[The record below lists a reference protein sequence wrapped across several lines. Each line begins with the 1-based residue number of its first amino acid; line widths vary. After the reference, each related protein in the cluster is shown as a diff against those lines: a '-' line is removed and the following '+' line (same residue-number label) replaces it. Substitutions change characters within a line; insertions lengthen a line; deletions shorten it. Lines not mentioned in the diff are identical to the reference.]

1 MCILFIYRNP
11 DANLESYRLIVASN
25 RDEHF
30 KRPTLVAQF
39 WKDHPECLGGIDMEP
54 GKEGGTWLALSV
66 KGKAGVVLNL
76 PNEESVSD
84 TPKKGRGFLIP
95 NFVTSSDSAISY
107 LNKLHNENLNGWP
120 YNTYSLVLINLYNAN
135 VNCLS
140 SSRESTGPFTSQDTV
155 LGFSNSNFEIPF
167 KKVEGGK
174 EKFKSIVNN
183 AVVSKEAD
191 LIEELLKFLKS
202 KERYLPDAELQ
213 RRCPAKY
220 EELSSIFISGV
231 EYCTRTHSI
240 LLVKGNNEIIFLEE
254 TLMPDLTWKRQM
266 FSNNLT

>member
-11 DANLESYRLIVASN
+11 DANSDSYRLIVASN

-30 KRPTLVAQF
+30 ERPTLVAHF
-39 WKDHPECLGGIDMEP
+39 WKDHPECLGGVDMEP
-54 GKEGGTWLALSV
+54 GKEGGTWLALSLR
-66 KGKAGVVLNL
+66 GKVGIVLNL
-76 PNEESVSD
+76 PNEESISD
-84 TPKKGRGFLIP
+84 TPKKGRGSLISD
-95 NFVTSSDSAISY
+95 FVTSNESAVPY
-107 LNKLHNENLNGWP
+107 LNKLHKENQNGQP
-120 YNTYSLVLINLYNAN
+120 YNPYSLVLINLYNAN

-140 SSRESTGPFTSQDTV
+140 SSVKSTGPFTSPDAI
-155 LGFSNSNFEIPF
+155 LGFSNSNFDIPF
-167 KKVEGGK
+167 QKVERGK

-183 AVVSKEAD
+183 AAVSKEAD

-220 EELSSIFISGV
+220 RELSSIFISGV

-240 LLVKGNNEIIFLEE
+240 LLVKGNNKMVFVEE
-254 TLMPDLTWKRQM
+254 TLMPDLKWKRQM
-266 FSNNLT
+266 FNNDLI